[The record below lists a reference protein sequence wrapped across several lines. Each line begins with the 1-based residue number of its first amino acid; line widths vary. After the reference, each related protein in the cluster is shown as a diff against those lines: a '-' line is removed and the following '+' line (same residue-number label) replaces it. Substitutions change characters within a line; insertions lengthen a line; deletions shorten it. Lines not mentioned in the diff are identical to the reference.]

1 MLPDLLQT
9 SPYLTVI
16 RSGEPA
22 PVIYMTDTRGPTLPV
37 ITDPAGAAY
46 GVIGLGR
53 RVDWQ
58 HDAAG
63 LAALNR
69 AARDPLPAGEL
80 AAEFGQDLI
89 EHLTAKGWLQPPE
102 EICAEYRLLTAQIE
116 ITAHCNWRCR
126 YCPVSTEPKPAATM
140 PMDLYEEILGKL
152 QPHAETIKFVT
163 FHFFNEPT
171 LDRFFDQRVHLLAD
185 HHLKLS
191 LSTNASALTP
201 AKIDL
206 LAQTGVLHHLVVN
219 IPSLDAAEFQRLTG
233 ATTYRAS
240 LRHLDLAID
249 AGFPI
254 TVAVNGTDEDLE
266 RSADGLRERYEPRGV
281 TVHPTQ
287 TCDRAGVLTNE
298 YHQDVHAAGRLGGCS
313 WPLNHAYFSVT
324 GDLFACCNDFHQRE
338 VFGHI
343 RDGSL
348 HEIMTSPAAIRLR
361 RRVFG
366 AEDAPADF
374 LCRTCHD
381 QRPDFPERQFRPLAA
396 FPATAADQGR

>member
-1 MLPDLLQT
+1 MLPAKLQT
-9 SPYLTVI
+9 SPYLTCI
-16 RSGEPA
+16 RPGEAA

-37 ITDPAGAAY
+37 ITNPGEAAY
-46 GVIGLGR
+46 GVIGLDR

-63 LAALNR
+63 LAALNK
-69 AARDPLPAGEL
+69 AARDPLPTTQL
-80 AAEFGQDLI
+80 AAEFSQDLI
-89 EHLTAKGWLQPPE
+89 EHLAAKGWLQPPD

-126 YCPVSTEPKPAATM
+126 YCPVSTDPKPHATM
-140 PMDLYEEILGKL
+140 PMDLYAEILDKL
-152 QPHAETIKFVT
+152 QPHAATIKFVT

-171 LDRFFDQRVHLLAD
+171 LDRFFDQRVRLLAE
-185 HHLKLS
+185 HGLKLS

-201 AKIDL
+201 AKTDL
-206 LAQTGVLHHLVVN
+206 LAQSGVLHHLVVN
-219 IPSLDAAEFQRLTG
+219 LPSLDREEFQRLSG

-240 LRHLDLAID
+240 LLGLNAAIE
-249 AGFPI
+249 AGFPTTI
-254 TVAVNGTDEDLE
+254 AVNGTGEDLD
-266 RSADGLRERYEPRGV
+266 RNLDALREHYKPRGV

-287 TCDRAGVLTNE
+287 TCDRAGALTNE
-298 YHQDVHAAGRLGGCS
+298 YRQDVHVTGRLGGCS

-366 AEDAPADF
+366 AEDAPDDF

-396 FPATAADQGR
+396 FPTPVPDQGR